1 MAHRNGPL
9 ALALLGV
16 ALAAGQPLAAQAAA
30 APAKNANQVQIDDLR
45 GMKDKFVSLS
55 EAFPAD
61 KYDWTPMEGVRT
73 YKEVVVLLI
82 GEGYGFPT
90 QWGAPR
96 PPGVLADRNEEGKRL
111 AAMDKAAL
119 VAELGKSF
127 DNIIG
132 FVSRMDDATRNK
144 EIRFFGQPVTT
155 GGAVMMATGDMH
167 EHLGQL
173 IAYARSNRVVP
184 PWTAAAQQRR

>member
-1 MAHRNGPL
+1 MGYRYGSLALVVLGL
-9 ALALLGV
+9 ALATT
-16 ALAAGQPLAAQAAA
+16 APLDAQAAA
-30 APAKNANQVQIDDLR
+30 QAKAATPNEVQLNDIK
-45 GMKDKFVSLS
+45 GMKEKFVSLS

-61 KYDWTPMEGVRT
+61 KYDWMPMEGVRS
-73 YKEVVVLLI
+73 YKEFVVLLI

-119 VAELGKSF
+119 VAELGKAF
-127 DNIIG
+127 DNMINY
-132 FVSRMDDATRNK
+132 VSSMDMAARQK

-155 GGAVMMATGDMH
+155 GGAIMMATADMH

-173 IAYARSNRVVP
+173 IAYARMNRVVP
-184 PWTAAAQQRR
+184 PWTAARQR

>member
-1 MAHRNGPL
+1 MAYRYGPL
-9 ALALLGV
+9 ALLIIGLTLTPRSALW
-16 ALAAGQPLAAQAAA
+16 AQAAA

-45 GMKDKFVSLS
+45 GMKEKFVSLS

-96 PPGVLADRNEEGKRL
+96 PAAVLADRAEEAKRL
-111 AAMDKAAL
+111 AAMDKAA
-119 VAELGKSF
+119 
-127 DNIIG
+127 
-132 FVSRMDDATRNK
+132 
-144 EIRFFGQPVTT
+144 
-155 GGAVMMATGDMH
+155 
-167 EHLGQL
+167 
-173 IAYARSNRVVP
+173 
-184 PWTAAAQQRR
+184 

>member
-1 MAHRNGPL
+1 MTYRYGPL
-9 ALALLGV
+9 ALVLLGV
-16 ALAAGQPLAAQAAA
+16 ALASAAPLAAQAAPA
-30 APAKNANQVQIDDLR
+30 APAKSPSQIQLDDLR
-45 GMKDKFVSLS
+45 TMKDKFVSLS
-55 EAFPAD
+55 QAFPAD
-61 KYDWTPMEGVRT
+61 KYDWMPMEGVRS

-96 PPGVLADRNEEGKRL
+96 PAGVLADRAEEGKRL

-119 VAELGKSF
+119 VAELGKAF
-127 DNIIG
+127 DNMIG

-144 EIRFFGQPVTT
+144 EIRFFGTPVTT
-155 GGAVMMATGDMH
+155 GGAVMMAAGDMH

-184 PWTAAAQQRR
+184 PWTAAAQRR